1 MTKLIFTVMLILL
14 SVFASAAE
22 NGREDGWKIVAD
34 TYDDNYTGI
43 PVANGGLGIL
53 PWKEPFSVKHIMLN
67 HVFERVNDAN
77 CAVRGINPFCLS
89 MSVDGAGVSETKV
102 SGWRQ
107 TIDMRNAEHI
117 TEFIACGKVSVR
129 YGVTALRNLPYAM
142 MMEVEIKALEDVN
155 VVFCNSF
162 SLPEEYKTARIQRRN
177 FLADGHYI
185 DLLRADAQTC
195 KGRYNVSAS
204 VMFIQDGGFSKTTDE
219 NTDMLSA
226 SLKAGDIRKFTLV
239 ASECSTKDFSDP
251 YSETE
256 RKLVYIEREAV
267 GRVKNAHRKLWDEL
281 WQGDIEI
288 EGDMEAQ
295 HAVRLALFNLYGF
308 CRENSRL
315 SISPMGLSS
324 QGYNGHIFWDTE
336 IWMYP
341 PMLLMNP
348 GIARSMVD
356 YRTDRIEAARR
367 HAMSYGYRG
376 VMFPW
381 ESDSFGEESTPT
393 WAITGPMEHH
403 ITADVGLAIWKYWCV
418 SRDKEWLEKEGWPL
432 LKEVA

>member
-67 HVFERVNDAN
+67 HVFERVNDVN

-155 VVFCNSF
+155 VVFLQF
-162 SLPEEYKTARIQRRN
+162 VQFA
-177 FLADGHYI
+177 
-185 DLLRADAQTC
+185 
-195 KGRYNVSAS
+195 
-204 VMFIQDGGFSKTTDE
+204 GG
-219 NTDMLSA
+219 
-226 SLKAGDIRKFTLV
+226 V
-239 ASECSTKDFSDP
+239 
-251 YSETE
+251 
-256 RKLVYIEREAV
+256 
-267 GRVKNAHRKLWDEL
+267 
-281 WQGDIEI
+281 
-288 EGDMEAQ
+288 
-295 HAVRLALFNLYGF
+295 
-308 CRENSRL
+308 
-315 SISPMGLSS
+315 
-324 QGYNGHIFWDTE
+324 
-336 IWMYP
+336 
-341 PMLLMNP
+341 
-348 GIARSMVD
+348 
-356 YRTDRIEAARR
+356 
-367 HAMSYGYRG
+367 
-376 VMFPW
+376 
-381 ESDSFGEESTPT
+381 
-393 WAITGPMEHH
+393 
-403 ITADVGLAIWKYWCV
+403 
-418 SRDKEWLEKEGWPL
+418 
-432 LKEVA
+432 